1 MRKHLGLFAGLL
13 MAMPAAWA
21 QEAKP
26 PPNIDAVLSYLYHYR
41 PSYDECIH
49 KAGASMYGMLD
60 CTNTEMAYQDTRLN
74 RAYNALIAKLSP
86 KGQAQLKSDEN
97 IWIQYRDTHCPTGPN
112 DQNSPVG
119 EYESCVLT
127 KTAEQAT
134 YLEGTLDNL

>member
-74 RAYNALIAKLSP
+74 RAYNALIAKLSL

-97 IWIQYRDTHCPTGPN
+97 IWIQYRDSHCSAGP
-112 DQNSPVG
+112 DGLDRPVG
-119 EYESCVLT
+119 DTESCKLM
-127 KTAEQAT
+127 KTAQQAT
-134 YLEGTLDNL
+134 DLEAMLDIL